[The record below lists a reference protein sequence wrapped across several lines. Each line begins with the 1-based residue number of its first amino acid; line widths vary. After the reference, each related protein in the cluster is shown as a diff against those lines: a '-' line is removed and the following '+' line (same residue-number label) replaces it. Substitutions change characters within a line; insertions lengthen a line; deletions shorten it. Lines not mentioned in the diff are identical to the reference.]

1 MRTMLQ
7 KPRHT
12 AGEKAAPGPFHKAP
26 AQAAARPE
34 SHAGTHTYGRNG
46 LQEESGVE
54 HPFSS

>member
-1 MRTMLQ
+1 MLQ
-7 KPRHT
+7 KPGHT

-26 AQAAARPE
+26 AQAAARPG

-46 LQEESGVE
+46 VREESGVE